1 MTEIEELK
9 SKIEGFVRQINS
21 EATPDNIKKVLVKA
35 KAAAEEKLKELSGA
49 PAPAAAKEE
58 PKAKEAKKDE
68 PKKEKEKKAKKEDK
82 PVVATTKKKQ
92 EEEDEEWIEVKGKK
106 YNIKDCEDAIAA
118 AQARKERDSESSKK
132 SKSKKPV
139 TKAADKI
146 GQLVNNVVDMV
157 PASTSDK
164 VKKKALIQLE
174 RASVKAMVD
183 FCKTTKVSPA
193 LIKKLEDAY
202 ATAIEPIIEE
212 IEAEIAAKG

>member
-21 EATPDNIKKVLVKA
+21 TETPDNIKKVLEKA
-35 KAAAEEKLKELSGA
+35 KAAAEGKLKELSGA
-49 PAPAAAKEE
+49 PAEPKKEE
-58 PKAKEAKKDE
+58 PKKEE
-68 PKKEKEKKAKKEDK
+68 PKKKEKEKKAKKDDK
-82 PVVATTKKKQ
+82 PATPTTKKKQ
-92 EEEDEEWIEVKGKK
+92 DEEDEEWIEVKGTR

-118 AQARKERDSESSKK
+118 AQARKNRDNESSKK

-146 GQLVNNVVDMV
+146 GQLVNNVVEMV
-157 PASTSDK
+157 PESTSDK
-164 VKKKALIQLE
+164 VLKKALLQLE

-183 FCKTTKVSPA
+183 FCKTTKVSPS